1 MSLARGVGGVG
12 GEDNG
17 RGSRTKTTIFEVSHV
32 IFCLTHIYIN
42 FSYKNGHPAHVIF
55 CVQEQKEECISL
67 VQSLFKLPGKEDIV
81 VRTNATV
88 IFFF

>member
-42 FSYKNGHPAHVIF
+42 FSYKNGHPVHVIF

-67 VQSLFKLPGKEDIV
+67 VQSLFKLHVSPLICS
-81 VRTNATV
+81 
-88 IFFF
+88 